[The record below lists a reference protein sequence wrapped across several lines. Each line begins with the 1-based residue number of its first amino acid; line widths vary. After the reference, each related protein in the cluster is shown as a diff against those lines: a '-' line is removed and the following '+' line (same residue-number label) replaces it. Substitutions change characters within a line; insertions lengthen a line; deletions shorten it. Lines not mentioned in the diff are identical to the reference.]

1 MLILSCWPTH
11 QYDNHILLDAT
22 ENHIDEAF
30 QNFFWWFKKIG
41 ISILRVGNAT
51 SSILAS
57 KRILA
62 FYLLKKIYKYCNSL
76 SYSL

>member
-1 MLILSCWPTH
+1 MLILSCWSTH
-11 QYDNHILLDAT
+11 HHDNPIILNAT
-22 ENHIDEAF
+22 ENHTNEVF
-30 QNFFWWFKKIG
+30 QSFVWGFKKKIG

-62 FYLLKKIYKYCNSL
+62 FYLLKKLWIL
-76 SYSL
+76 

>member
-11 QYDNHILLDAT
+11 QYDNPILLVAT
-22 ENHIDEAF
+22 ENHTNEVF
-30 QNFFWWFKKIG
+30 QNFVWGYKKIG

-62 FYLLKKIYKYCNSL
+62 FYLLKKI
-76 SYSL
+76 

>member
-41 ISILRVGNAT
+41 ISILRDGNAT

-62 FYLLKKIYKYCNSL
+62 FYLLKKI
-76 SYSL
+76 

>member
-11 QYDNHILLDAT
+11 QYDNLILLDAT
-22 ENHIDEAF
+22 ENHTNEIFE
-30 QNFFWWFKKIG
+30 NFVWEFKKIE

-51 SSILAS
+51 SSIFAS

-62 FYLLKKIYKYCNSL
+62 FYLLKKI
-76 SYSL
+76 